1 MSILRALAVSL
12 LLGPVCPA
20 ATVVI
25 DNLGAGTQGFA
36 ASLSGPNAS
45 FGFFGTFE
53 DRQMAFSFVSGP
65 APVEL
70 TRLRFSIN
78 IGDVAVDPIQATL
91 STGGPV
97 PGGINP
103 ITIGSAAPAAPTP
116 VGQLLTIV
124 PAAPIQLTA
133 NTSYWIHFTVPT
145 GTAIYT
151 INNSNAPVIEPGW
164 SLGNTWYY
172 APDFGGSW
180 TEVTSG
186 PQARVELTVEA
197 VPEPSSTV
205 LGLVAGGLALR
216 RRRR

>member
-1 MSILRALAVSL
+1 MSTLSAIAISL
-12 LLGPVCPA
+12 LLGSVCPA

-25 DNLGAGTQGFA
+25 SNLSGGTQGFG
-36 ASLSGPNAS
+36 ASLSGPSAS

-53 DRQMAFSFVSGP
+53 DRQVAFSFVSGP
-65 APVEL
+65 DSVHL
-70 TRLRFSIN
+70 TQLRFSIS
-78 IGDVAVDPIQATL
+78 IGDVAIDPIQATL

-124 PAAPIQLTA
+124 PTVPVLLAA

-145 GTAIYT
+145 GSAIYT
-151 INNSNAPVIEPGW
+151 INNNNAPVVDPGW
-164 SLGNTWYY
+164 TLGNTWYY
-172 APDFGGSW
+172 EPDFGGSW

-186 PQARVELTVEA
+186 PQARVEMTVEA
-197 VPEPSSTV
+197 VPEPSATL
-205 LGLVAGGLALR
+205 LGLVAGGIALR

>member
-1 MSILRALAVSL
+1 MSILPALAVSL
-12 LLGPVCPA
+12 LLGSVCQA
-20 ATVVI
+20 ATIAI

-36 ASLSGPNAS
+36 ASLSGPTAS

-53 DRQMAFSFVSGP
+53 DRQVAFSFVSGP

-70 TRLRFSIN
+70 TQLRFSIN
-78 IGDVAVDPIQATL
+78 IGDVSIDPIQATL
-91 STGGPV
+91 STGGSV

-103 ITIGSAAPAAPTP
+103 ITIGSAAPTAPTP
-116 VGQLLTIV
+116 VGQLMTIV
-124 PAAPIQLTA
+124 PAAPIQLAA

-145 GTAIYT
+145 GSAIYT

-197 VPEPSSTV
+197 VPEPGSAL
-205 LGLVAGGLALR
+205 LGLVAGGMALR

>member
-1 MSILRALAVSL
+1 MSILPALAVSL
-12 LLGPVCPA
+12 LLGSVCQA
-20 ATVVI
+20 ATIAI

-36 ASLSGPNAS
+36 ASLSGPTAS
-45 FGFFGTFE
+45 FGIFGTFE
-53 DRQMAFSFVSGP
+53 DRQVAFSFVSGP

-70 TRLRFSIN
+70 TQLRFSIN
-78 IGDVAVDPIQATL
+78 IGDVSIDPIQATL
-91 STGGPV
+91 STGGSV

-116 VGQLLTIV
+116 VSQLMTIM
-124 PAAPIQLTA
+124 PAAPIQLAA

-145 GTAIYT
+145 GSAIYT

-197 VPEPSSTV
+197 VPEPGSAL
-205 LGLVAGGLALR
+205 LGLVAGGMALR

>member
-12 LLGPVCPA
+12 LLGSVCPA

-36 ASLSGPNAS
+36 SSLSGPSAS

-53 DRQMAFSFVSGP
+53 DRQVAFSFVSGP

-78 IGDVAVDPIQATL
+78 IGDVSTDPIQATL
-91 STGGPV
+91 STGGSV

-124 PAAPIQLTA
+124 PAAPIQLAA

-164 SLGNTWYY
+164 TLGNTWFYE
-172 APDFGGSW
+172 PDFGGSW

-197 VPEPSSTV
+197 VPEASTSL
-205 LGLVAGGLALR
+205 LGLVATGLVLR
-216 RRRR
+216 RRRL

>member
-1 MSILRALAVSL
+1 MSILRALTVSL
-12 LLGPVCPA
+12 LLGSVCPA

-36 ASLSGPNAS
+36 ASLSGPSAS
-45 FGFFGTFE
+45 FVFGNFE
-53 DRQMAFSFVSGP
+53 DRQVAFSFVSGP

-70 TRLRFSIN
+70 TQLRFSIN
-78 IGDVAVDPIQATL
+78 VGDISTDSIQATL
-91 STGGPV
+91 STGGSV

-124 PAAPIQLTA
+124 PVAPIQLTA

-164 SLGNTWYY
+164 TLGNTWFFE
-172 APDFGGSW
+172 PDFGGSW

-186 PQARVELTVEA
+186 PQVRIEMTVEA
-197 VPEPSSTV
+197 VPEPSSTL
-205 LGLVAGGLALR
+205 LGLVAGVVALR

>member
-1 MSILRALAVSL
+1 MSILPAIAVSL
-12 LLGPVCPA
+12 LLGSVCQA
-20 ATVVI
+20 ASVVI
-25 DNLGAGTQGFA
+25 DNLSGGTQGFA
-36 ASLSGPNAS
+36 ASLSGPTAS
-45 FGFFGTFE
+45 FGIFGTFE
-53 DRQMAFSFVSGP
+53 DRQVAFSFVSGP

-70 TRLRFSIN
+70 TQLRFSIN
-78 IGDVAVDPIQATL
+78 MGDVAVDPIQATL

-116 VGQLLTIV
+116 IGQLLTIV
-124 PAAPIQLTA
+124 PAAPIRLA
-133 NTSYWIHFTVPT
+133 VNTSYWIHFTVPT
-145 GTAIYT
+145 GSAIYT

-197 VPEPSSTV
+197 VPEPSSTL
-205 LGLVAGGLALR
+205 LGLVAGGMALR